1 MYIAPKIIIF
11 RYKNNIDY
19 NNIEKLYKYGGVTTD
34 FSEVKNFL
42 MKETL
47 KIAINIPL
55 EQESNRTNE
64 EVQLTFEY
72 IDKKEKL
79 MLPLFFKTLIS
90 DMFDEN
96 LENYTNYLYKR
107 YSEENKEIKQ
117 LLGSIISIEE
127 IPIEI
132 LSKYYLRL
140 YTINS
145 NFYKNLNKDLGVNK
159 IENYKTFIKVI
170 YKGLKLKSFPL
181 AINKILYR
189 GSKISNNEVDK
200 IKNHLKNKIHGLP
213 GSIVYSRSFLSFS
226 KERNIAEKFLKGPVN
241 NDNLN
246 KVLYI
251 VENDNELDYNLAT
264 HGDIE
269 NISFYPNEKEVLFFP
284 FSSFEIKSINTIN
297 INNENIYEIK
307 LIYIGKYLYDI
318 QGNPKIILEKNEIP
332 DSEFRT
338 QLIHNGLIEQEK
350 IMKLNTQDLY
360 NSYIKYETEIKN
372 NNNMFPHDGQDN
384 LPSAYNE
391 ELKISNKIDKK
402 GVEVETESKL
412 LKFLNASKY
421 MKNEEKNDNEHPFQ
435 NQPEK
440 TSLNNENKKP
450 PTLNDYLKA

>member
-200 IKNHLKNKIHGLP
+200 IKNHLINKKHDLP